1 MTFFEEQKAVRDLL
15 TAKEKKNAKGVAN
28 NRRLV

>member
-15 TAKEKKNAKGVAN
+15 TAKEKSVDKRVAN
-28 NRRLV
+28 PTRMV